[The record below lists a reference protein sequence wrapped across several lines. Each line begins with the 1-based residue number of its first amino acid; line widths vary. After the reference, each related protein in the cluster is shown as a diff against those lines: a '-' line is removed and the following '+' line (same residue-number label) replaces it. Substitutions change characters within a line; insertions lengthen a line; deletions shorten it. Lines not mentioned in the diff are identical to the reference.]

1 MPLSAVPQGED
12 QRADPGADPGAFVS
26 AVHKNSRGREALLN
40 AKRAEE
46 L

>member
-1 MPLSAVPQGED
+1 MPLSAVPQSED
-12 QRADPGADPGAFVS
+12 QRADPGAFVS
-26 AVHKNSRGREALLN
+26 AVHENSRGREARLN